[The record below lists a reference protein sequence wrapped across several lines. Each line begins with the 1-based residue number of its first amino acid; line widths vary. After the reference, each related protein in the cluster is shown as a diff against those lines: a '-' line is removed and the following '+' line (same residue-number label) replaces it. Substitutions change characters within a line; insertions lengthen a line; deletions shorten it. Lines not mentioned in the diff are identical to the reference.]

1 MNTGKLAENIIQV
14 YSIILEEVGQV
25 SFQNEDILYRIFQR
39 EDDSWEIGIFREDF
53 ISVKVG
59 EVFAFVEIDGGVC
72 TGSSKD
78 AVEFFL

>member
-39 EDDSWEIGIFREDF
+39 EDSSWEIGIFREDF
-53 ISVKVG
+53 ISAKVG

>member
-1 MNTGKLAENIIQV
+1 MTTKLGENLIET
-14 YSIILEEVGQV
+14 YSIILEEVGTV
-25 SFQNEDILYRIFQR
+25 AFEIEDILYRIFQR

-53 ISVKVG
+53 ISAKVG
-59 EVFAFVEIDGGVC
+59 EVFAFVEIDGGIC